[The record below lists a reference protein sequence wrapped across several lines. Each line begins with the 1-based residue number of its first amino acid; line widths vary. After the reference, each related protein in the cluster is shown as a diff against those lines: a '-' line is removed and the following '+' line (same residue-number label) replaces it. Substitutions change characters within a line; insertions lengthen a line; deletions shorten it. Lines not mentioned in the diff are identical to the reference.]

1 MTERRWVVDTN
12 VLLSRLLCPGGVA
25 ANAVDRALESGVL
38 LVSEDTLTELVEVMD
53 RPKFDRYLSRDD
65 RRRFIELLG
74 GVARLIPIARRV
86 QACRDPRDDTF
97 LDVAVNGEA
106 AAILTGDRD
115 LLELDPFHG
124 VRILSPSAFLTW
136 D

>member
-25 ANAVDRALESGVL
+25 AQAVDRALGSGVL
-38 LVSEDTLTELVEVMD
+38 LVSDDSLSELIEVLD
-53 RPKFDRYLSRDD
+53 RSKFDRYLSRDD
-65 RRRFIELLG
+65 RRRFVELLG
-74 GVARLIPIARRV
+74 GVARLIPIARQV
-86 QACRDPRDDTF
+86 QGCRDPRDDKF
-97 LDVAVNGEA
+97 VDVAVNGEG

-124 VRILSPSAFLTW
+124 VRILNPPAFLTW

>member
-86 QACRDPRDDTF
+86 QARRDPRDDKF